1 MMTDGRMSCQYGAV
15 ESTPHAAK
23 GSSFYNYYFP
33 MTTSSRQLYDNY
45 SSVSAYH
52 QQTAPQR
59 SVMTNLCISSPSRNG
74 LRPIHM
80 DRHR

>member
-15 ESTPHAAK
+15 ESTPHATK

-59 SVMTNLCISSPSRNG
+59 LVMTNL
-74 LRPIHM
+74 
-80 DRHR
+80 